1 MAHPHHTPSLA
12 LLEEALTVLF
22 CRIDD
27 AYYQINPR
35 GARYA
40 SLKELSDSEI
50 LTLALLQ
57 QLRGIES
64 EHSFLREASRFFSHL
79 LAGDRRLLAIL
90 VPSSRAQ
97 AQALLGA
104 LAARDLGRT
113 GGRARDDGDRLDP
126 PFGPPSAPGQ
136 PVGGRF
142 RGGGVGEVGIVR
154 RLRGQAAPHLPD
166 QPGAHLL
173 LSDALEDVV
182 GTYP

>member
-22 CRIDD
+22 CRIDN

-50 LTLALLQ
+50 LTLALFQ

-79 LAGDRRLLAIL
+79 FPGI
-90 VPSSRAQ
+90 VGYWPSSFHRRAC
-97 AQALLGA
+97 ASSGVTWSPCGA
-104 LAARDLGRT
+104 RSWANWWES
-113 GGRARDDGDRLDP
+113 P
-126 PFGPPSAPGQ
+126 
-136 PVGGRF
+136 
-142 RGGGVGEVGIVR
+142 R
-154 RLRGQAAPHLPD
+154 RW
-166 QPGAHLL
+166 
-173 LSDALEDVV
+173 
-182 GTYP
+182 